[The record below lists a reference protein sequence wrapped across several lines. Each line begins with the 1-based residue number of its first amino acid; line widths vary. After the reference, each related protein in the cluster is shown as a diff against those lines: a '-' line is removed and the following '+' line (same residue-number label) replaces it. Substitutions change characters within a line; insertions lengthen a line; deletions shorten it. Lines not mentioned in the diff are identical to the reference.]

1 MSVTERLFLPYLL
14 ADSARPLITHYDES
28 GNRVEL
34 SRATVGN
41 WAAKTANFLVEEF
54 DVDAGDPVA
63 VALPAHW
70 QTLGILLGA
79 WWCGACVT
87 EDPSGARGAF
97 VAPGT
102 AVEGAEAVA
111 VVALDP
117 MGMGLSEAPEGG
129 ALDYLTEVRMFGDD
143 FVPLD
148 PVSADTPALGDLTVA
163 EVVAAATD
171 RASVLGI
178 SERDRVLSTQDW
190 SVPGGVT
197 RNLLPVLASG
207 AALIQCA
214 DTSDAASRKE
224 SERVTA
230 ELPATG

>member
-1 MSVTERLFLPYLL
+1 MSITERLFVPRLQ
-14 ADSARPLITHYDES
+14 ADPARPLITHYDDA

-41 WAAKTANFLVEEF
+41 WAAKTANFLVDEC
-54 DVDAGDPVA
+54 DVEAGDRVS

-87 EDPSGARGAF
+87 EEPAAARAAF
-97 VAPGT
+97 VAPDGD
-102 AVEGAEAVA
+102 ADGADTVA

-117 MGMGLSEAPEGG
+117 MGMGLAETPDGG

-143 FVPLD
+143 FTPLD
-148 PVSADTPALGDLTVA
+148 PVDPETPAMEDLTVA
-163 EVVAAATD
+163 EVLAAASD
-171 RASVLGI
+171 RTGVLGI
-178 SERDRVLSTQDW
+178 GESDRVLSTQEW
-190 SVPGGVT
+190 SIPAGVT
-197 RNLLPVLASG
+197 QVLLPILATG
-207 AALIQCA
+207 ASLIQCTGA
-214 DTSDAASRKE
+214 DPAALDSRRE

-230 ELPATG
+230 VLDS